1 MKYVKKMPST
11 NIALSKDLLNNGW
24 TKIKE
29 PSTIAMATLYS
40 MPFAF
45 LLGGIVLFITFS
57 LNPAIFD
64 FLQNETF
71 AFTLTLNLSM
81 VLFILAILG
90 FLTLHEFIHALF
102 IPHFISSNK
111 IFWGINGLF
120 GFVFSTEPIKKSR
133 FLIISMMPCVIL
145 SFLLP
150 FVLNFFGLLNGY
162 TMFLCLFNAMG
173 SCVDFLN
180 IILIAFQVPKGRMII
195 NNGFE
200 TFYK

>member
-1 MKYVKKMPST
+1 MKYVHKMPST
-11 NIALSKDLLNNGW
+11 DMEFSKDLLNNGW

-29 PSTIAMATLYS
+29 PSNIALATLYS

-45 LLGGIVLFITFS
+45 LLGGIVLLITFF
-57 LNPAIFD
+57 LNPSVFH
-64 FLQNETF
+64 FLQKDSL
-71 AFTLTLNLSM
+71 AFTLTLNLFTI
-81 VLFILAILG
+81 LYIIAILA
-90 FLTLHEFIHALF
+90 FMALHEFIHALF

-111 IFWGINGLF
+111 TFWGLNGLF
-120 GFVFSTEPIKKSR
+120 GFVCTAEPLKKSR
-133 FLIISMMPCVIL
+133 FIIISMMPCVIL

-150 FVLNFFGLLNGY
+150 FVLNSFGLLNGY

-180 IILIAFQVPKGRMII
+180 ILLIAFQVPKGSTII

>member
-45 LLGGIVLFITFS
+45 LLGGIVLFITFF
-57 LNPAIFD
+57 LNPSIFH
-64 FLQNETF
+64 FLQKDSLTF
-71 AFTLTLNLSM
+71 TLNLSM
-81 VLFILAILG
+81 ILYILAILA
-90 FLTLHEFIHALF
+90 FMALHEFIHALF
-102 IPHFISSNK
+102 IPNFISSNK
-111 IFWGINGLF
+111 TFWGLNGLF
-120 GFVFSTEPIKKSR
+120 GFVFSTEPIQKNR
-133 FLIISMMPCVIL
+133 FIIISMMPCVIL

-162 TMFLCLFNAMG
+162 TVFLCLFNAMG

-180 IILIAFQVPKGRMII
+180 IILIAFQVPKGCTII